1 MKQLVP
7 KVLGYIP
14 KYLLS
19 FASLIAGPKRF
30 IAKKHA
36 GTEDA
41 FEDSLAFLGM
51 SLALTTIFQLPL
63 LFLGDSFSRVLQY
76 VLCFSAVSLLGVSL
90 FSGALHLAWRLVGGK
105 FPFRS
110 SFITHAYFF
119 GVLSA
124 VSAVFHIFSVG
135 VFKILDPSL
144 HKDLITESRHMIKH
158 STYFVETDPDFLLQ
172 LMDSLGL
179 KASQFILLAGSV
191 IIFIWV
197 LVAWGAYRQ
206 LSGLGGW
213 HSFFAFLINAIFAIP
228 ILVII
233 IVLNIMYAAI
243 LY

>member
-51 SLALTTIFQLPL
+51 SLALTMVFQFPL
-63 LFLGDSFSRVLQY
+63 LFLGDDFSRVLQY
-76 VLCFSAVSLLGVSL
+76 GLCFSAVSLVGVFL
-90 FSGALHLAWRLVGGK
+90 FSCALHLAWWLVGGK
-105 FPFRS
+105 SPFRS
-110 SFITHAYFF
+110 FFITHAYFF

-124 VSAVFHIFSVG
+124 VYAVFHIFSVG
-135 VFKILDPSL
+135 VFKILDPHL
-144 HKDLITESRHMIKH
+144 LEDLIAEYRHMIEN
-158 STYFVETDPDFLLQ
+158 STYFETDPEFLLQ
-172 LMDSLGL
+172 LMDSLAF
-179 KASQFILLAGSV
+179 KSSYFILLAGSV
-191 IIFIWV
+191 IIFIWFS
-197 LVAWGAYRQ
+197 VAWGAYRQ
-206 LSGLGGW
+206 LNGLDGW

-233 IVLNIMYAAI
+233 VVLSNMYAPI